1 MSRDPFKITGP
12 TCISFS
18 GGRTSAYML
27 WRVLQSHGGKL
38 PADAVVC
45 FANTGKEDEA
55 TLRFV
60 RDCSERW
67 GVSINWLEYVAH
79 DDPAHRWKSVD
90 FETASR
96 DGEPLEAVI
105 RQRNYLPN
113 PVTRFCT
120 SEAKIRVM
128 HKWLR
133 ANWQRLGWDDTDQE
147 WDQMIGIRS
156 DEQRRVAKIR
166 ARGHSTETVQ
176 ETMRLPLADAGVTL
190 AEIDAFWQ
198 SQPFRLEL
206 PTINGRT
213 LAGNCDLCFL
223 KAANQVQTLIAEK
236 PERATW
242 WIRMESLALASKP
255 SGAVFRSDRPTY
267 AQMLENTEKQVDFIG
282 YDQEEALACFC
293 GD

>member
-1 MSRDPFKITGP
+1 MTDPFRIDSP

-27 WRVLQSHGGKL
+27 WRVLQSNGGL
-38 PADAVVC
+38 PKEAVVC

-60 RDCSERW
+60 RDCGEHW
-67 GVSINWLEYVAH
+67 
-79 DDPAHRWKSVD
+79 SVPITWVEFQQEEPQFRAVT

-96 DGEPLEAVI
+96 DGEPFEAVI
-105 RQRNYLPN
+105 RKRNYLPN

-120 SEAKIRVM
+120 SELKIRTM

-133 ANWQRLGWDDTDQE
+133 ANWQALGWDAHDLE
-147 WDQMIGIRS
+147 WDQMIGIRA

-166 ARGHSTETVQ
+166 ARGHSTETTK
-176 ETMRLPLADAGVTL
+176 ETMRMPLADADVSL
-190 AEIDAFWQ
+190 MEIDEFWAQ
-198 SQPFRLEL
+198 QPFKLEL
-206 PTINGRT
+206 PTYQGRT

-223 KAANQVQTLIAEK
+223 KPSNQVFTLIKEK
-236 PERATW
+236 PERAVW
-242 WIRMESLALASKP
+242 WAKMEALALALASKP
-255 SGAVFRSDRPTY
+255 DGAVFRKDRPNY
-267 AQMLENTEKQVDFIG
+267 AQMARFAQ
-282 YDQEEALACFC
+282 DQRDMFDINEEGIACFC